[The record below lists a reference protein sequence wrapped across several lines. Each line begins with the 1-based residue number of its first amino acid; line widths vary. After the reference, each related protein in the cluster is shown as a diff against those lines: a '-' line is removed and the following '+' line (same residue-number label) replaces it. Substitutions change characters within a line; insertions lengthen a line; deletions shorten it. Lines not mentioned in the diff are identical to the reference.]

1 MAIKSIKDLDLK
13 GKKLLIRVDF
23 NVPLDQSCTITDDS
37 RIRAAIPT
45 IKYAVD
51 EGAKVIMMSHLGRPK
66 GKIVKTQSLMPV
78 ARRLSELLGI
88 SVNMAPDCIGPD
100 VMKMVDALKPGEVL
114 LLENLRFHAEEE
126 KNDPGFSKQLADFA
140 DCYVNDAFA
149 TAHRAHASN
158 SGVCEYIKDTAAGL
172 LLLDEVNSINKAL
185 KDVKRPFAAV
195 IGGAK
200 VSGKLEILENLVD
213 KVDKLIIG
221 GGMAYTFLKALGYDI
236 GKSMIEE
243 ELIATAKSVIDKAS
257 VKRIKVYLPVDSVC
271 ASELKEGI
279 PVCIRTSQE
288 HPADLMGLDI
298 GPATQLLY
306 SEAMAD
312 CQTIVWNGPMGVF
325 EIKAFSDGTMK
336 IAQAMGLSKGF
347 TIVGGGDT
355 DSALHKSGNY
365 DKVDFV
371 STAGG
376 AFLEM
381 LEGKVLPGVA
391 VLDK

>member
-1 MAIKSIKDLDLK
+1 MAIKSIKDLNLNEK
-13 GKKLLIRVDF
+13 RVLIRVDF
-23 NVPLDQSCTITDDS
+23 NVPLDETCKITDDS

-51 EGAKVIMMSHLGRPK
+51 AGARVIVMSHLGRPK
-66 GKIVKTQSLMPV
+66 GKIVKSQSLMPV

-88 SVNMAPDCIGPD
+88 SVNMAPDCIGPN
-100 VMKMVDALKPGEVL
+100 VKEMVDGLKPGEVL
-114 LLENLRFHAEEE
+114 MLENLRFHSEEE
-126 KNDPGFSKQLADFA
+126 KNDPEFSKQLASLA
-140 DCYVNDAFA
+140 DCYINDAFA

-158 SGVCEYIKDTAAGL
+158 SGVCNYVKDTAAGFL
-172 LLLDEVNSINKAL
+172 MLSEVTYINMAL
-185 KDVKRPFAAV
+185 KDTKRPFAAV

-200 VSGKLEILENLVD
+200 VSGKLEILENLLD

-221 GGMAYTFLKALGYDI
+221 GGMAYTFLKALGFNV
-236 GKSMIEE
+236 GKSLVEE
-243 ELIATAKSVIDKAS
+243 DLIDTAKSVIEKAAFKG
-257 VKRIKVYLPVDSVC
+257 VKIYLPVDSVC
-271 ASELKEGI
+271 AAELKDG
-279 PVCIRTSQE
+279 VSVFIRTAQE

-298 GPATQLLY
+298 GPASQLLY
-306 SEAMAD
+306 CEAMAD

-325 EIKAFSDGTMK
+325 EIKAFSEGTMK
-336 IAQAMGLSKGF
+336 IAQAIGSSKGF

-355 DSALHKSGNY
+355 DAALHKSGNY
-365 DKVDFV
+365 DKISFV

-381 LEGKVLPGVA
+381 LEGKVLPGVS

>member
-1 MAIKSIKDLDLK
+1 MAIKSIKDLNLN
-13 GKKLLIRVDF
+13 GKRVLIRVDF
-23 NVPLDQSCTITDDS
+23 NVPLDETCKITDDS

-51 EGAKVIMMSHLGRPK
+51 AGARVIVMSHLGRPK
-66 GKIVKTQSLMPV
+66 GKVVKSQSLMPV

-88 SVNMAPDCIGPD
+88 SVNMAPDCIGPN
-100 VMKMVDALKPGEVL
+100 VKEMVDELKPSEVL
-114 LLENLRFHAEEE
+114 MLENLRFHSEEE
-126 KNDPGFSKQLADFA
+126 KNDPEFSKQLASLA
-140 DCYVNDAFA
+140 DCYINDAFA

-158 SGVCEYIKDTAAGL
+158 SGVCNYIKDTAAGL
-172 LLLDEVNSINKAL
+172 LMLNEVNYINMAL
-185 KDVKRPFAAV
+185 KDTKRPFAAV
-195 IGGAK
+195 VGGAK
-200 VSGKLEILENLVD
+200 VSGKLEILENLID

-221 GGMAYTFLKALGYDI
+221 GGMAYTFLKALGFNV
-236 GKSMIEE
+236 GKSLVEE
-243 ELIATAKSVIDKAS
+243 DLIDTAKSVIEKAAFKG
-257 VKRIKVYLPVDSVC
+257 VKIYLPVDSLC
-271 ASELKEGI
+271 AAELKDGI
-279 PVCIRTSQE
+279 PVFIRTAQE

-298 GPATQLLY
+298 GPASQLLY

-325 EIKAFSDGTMK
+325 EIKAFSEGTMK
-336 IAQAMGLSKGF
+336 IAQAIGSSKGL

-355 DSALHKSGNY
+355 DAALHKSGNY
-365 DKVDFV
+365 DKVSFV